1 MPYLQVLNPWN
12 PHPCGDEPTGE
23 FISIPF
29 EIIRSSRKT
38 MALQIAP
45 DGHLVMR
52 LPRRLPE
59 KEAFKFAM
67 SHEGWIGRNYRK
79 VTEQKRERPV
89 YGEEEIRAFIEKLR
103 PVLEHRVSYYA
114 SLMKVDYG
122 RITIRNQKTRWG
134 SCSVDSGRIRL
145 NKRLAL
151 YPDDCLEYVIVHELC
166 HLLEPS
172 HNERFKM
179 LMSSFMPD
187 WKERKKRLGTG

>member
-1 MPYLQVLNPWN
+1 MS
-12 PHPCGDEPTGE
+12 PTGE

-134 SCSVDSGRIRL
+134 SCSSAGNLNFNWRL
-145 NKRLAL
+145 SLL
-151 YPDDCLEYVIVHELC
+151 PEPLCDYVIVHELA
-166 HLLEPS
+166 HRLEMNHS
-172 HNERFKM
+172 ARFWM
-179 LMSSFMPD
+179 QVAQILPD
-187 WKERKKRLGTG
+187 YKERRRLLKAYRI